1 MMLSISIFVKNL
13 TSGGAEKQSV
23 LLAKALAGF
32 YDVHYIIFNGNK
44 VHSKYMD
51 MLNSDTKIHTI
62 SFQGGCL
69 KRFKAF
75 VDYLKDNEI
84 KTIFSYLTAAN
95 TYACIAGKW
104 LGITVYTGLRN
115 AELPYIKMLVDKL
128 LANHFAKFTIVNC
141 YSGKK
146 NFIAHGFKQNKI
158 KVIQNCFENIS
169 PYHKTYHNDALH
181 IITVGRFVPQK
192 DYETAI
198 HAIAELS
205 KTKSNIRFDLVGY
218 GDLEIQI
225 RKWVNEYGIEDIT
238 NIYINP
244 DNIPELL
251 NHADIYLS
259 TSLFEGTS
267 NSIMEA
273 MNADLPIVATHVGD
287 NQYLVIENEN
297 GYLHKI
303 GDYLSISES
312 IARLVNNKKLRELFG
327 KRSKSLLS
335 EKFSVN
341 LFREKYIQL
350 LQE

>member
-1 MMLSISIFVKNL
+1 MESISVFVKNL

-23 LLAKALAGF
+23 LLARALVND

-44 VHSKYMD
+44 IHRKYMD
-51 MLNSDTKIHTI
+51 LLEQDSRIHI
-62 SFQGGCL
+62 QSFTGNHIQRFNCL
-69 KRFKAF
+69 
-75 VDYLKDNEI
+75 VEYLHKNRL
-84 KTIFSYLTAAN
+84 KVVFSYLTAAN
-95 TYACIAGKW
+95 FYACIAGQLVGAK
-104 LGITVYTGLRN
+104 VYIGLRN
-115 AELPYIKMLVDKL
+115 AELPFMKMLADKFL
-128 LANHFAKFTIVNC
+128 TNHFAELAIANC
-141 YSGKK
+141 YSGKN
-146 NFIAHGFKQNKI
+146 NFVFKGFKPNKI

-169 PYHKTYHNDALH
+169 PYHKTYHNDILH

-198 HAIAELS
+198 HAIAELRR
-205 KTKSNIRFDLVGY
+205 TNPNIRFDLVGY
-218 GDLEIQI
+218 GDLEMHI
-225 RKWVNEYGIEDIT
+225 RKWIHEYGIEDIT

-273 MNADLPIVATHVGD
+273 MNANLPIVATNVGD

-303 GDYLSISES
+303 GDYLSISAS
-312 IARLVNNKKLRELFG
+312 IAKLVDDKKLRELFG

-350 LQE
+350 LQK

>member
-1 MMLSISIFVKNL
+1 MAVSFDKVIKNMIVGYDLSKHKNVSNIPGKSFL
-13 TSGGAEKQSV
+13 IVNEQGILQDIIEKQ
-23 LLAKALAGF
+23 
-32 YDVHYIIFNGNK
+32 
-44 VHSKYMD
+44 
-51 MLNSDTKIHTI
+51 
-62 SFQGGCL
+62 
-69 KRFKAF
+69 
-75 VDYLKDNEI
+75 
-84 KTIFSYLTAAN
+84 
-95 TYACIAGKW
+95 
-104 LGITVYTGLRN
+104 
-115 AELPYIKMLVDKL
+115 
-128 LANHFAKFTIVNC
+128 IV
-141 YSGKK
+141 S
-146 NFIAHGFKQNKI
+146 NFICLG
-158 KVIQNCFENIS
+158 VYCFENIS
-169 PYHKTYHNDALH
+169 PYHKKYHNDILH

-198 HAIAELS
+198 HAIAELRR
-205 KTKSNIRFDLVGY
+205 TNPNIRFDLVGY
-218 GDLEIQI
+218 GDLEMHI
-225 RKWVNEYGIEDIT
+225 RKWIHEYGIEDIT

-273 MNADLPIVATHVGD
+273 MNANLPIVATNVGD

-303 GDYLSISES
+303 GDYLSISAS
-312 IARLVNNKKLRELFG
+312 IAKLVDDKKLRELFG

-350 LQE
+350 LQK